1 MAKLKYAEPNVV
13 SVREEPAVD
22 KGPLPPVEFV
32 KHWIAMFGDFKD
44 GKLEKA
50 KVMKPKDLSVDDAKY
65 LIDAG
70 IVLEKIAAQYRF
82 TSFDEFKAGLE
93 KHGLI
98 KQKTLPKAENEIWF
112 SENQLIGASSLD
124 DPVVRISKSG
134 IVFNS
139 KFSQMIGDVQY
150 VHIGVTSDNQIK
162 IKPTNHGLKLQANKK
177 DSVKAKRVSCAA
189 VKNLLVKQG
198 VKIPAIFNMVF
209 DEVHQYWV
217 GKIEYA
223 N

>member
-1 MAKLKYAEPNVV
+1 MAKLKYAVPDVV

-50 KVMKPKDLSVDDAKY
+50 KVMKPKDLSVEDAKY

-70 IVLEKIAAQYRF
+70 IALEKIAAQYRF

-98 KQKTLPKAENEIWF
+98 KQKISPKAENEIWF
-112 SENQLIGASSLD
+112 SENQSIGANSLD
-124 DPVVRISKSG
+124 DPVVRISKGG
-134 IVFNS
+134 IAFNS
-139 KFSQMIGDVQY
+139 KFSQLIDNVQY

-162 IKPTNHGLKLQANKK
+162 IKPAENGLKVQVNKK
-177 DSVKAKRVSCAA
+177 GVKAKRVSCAA
-189 VKNLLVKQG
+189 VKNLLIKQG
-198 VKIPAIFNMVF
+198 VKIPAIFDMVF
-209 DEVHQYWV
+209 DEVNQYWV
-217 GKIEYA
+217 GKIEHE